1 MPLLDPVSSWL
12 LRRAAKR
19 RDEGYDALIAM
30 IDAIP
35 DDGCTA
41 PDWTSD
47 VQYVG
52 DDLHTVNLRPTGN
65 DGRSDVTVL
74 VQFTRP
80 GVQISMSEILVR
92 LPPEVLLLQMRKDL
106 EQNRL
111 TADMLVDG
119 GFPPIQVSAMH
130 EERGMVSCTLDPHWS
145 AAEHMTRWTD
155 LRNELEAI
163 RA

>member
-30 IDAIP
+30 IDKIP
-35 DDGCTA
+35 DDGKAT

-47 VQYVG
+47 VQYLG
-52 DDLHTVNLRPTGN
+52 DDLHTVNLRPGGN
-65 DGRSDVTVL
+65 DQRADVVVL

-80 GVQISMSEILVR
+80 GIQISMSEILVR

-145 AAEHMTRWTD
+145 AAEHMTRWAD
-155 LRNELEAI
+155 MRLELETS
-163 RA
+163 RP